1 MRLIRKYF
9 FLIILLVIS
18 ALSHWYIF
26 FDLKLLSSGDWVFF
40 FNSQAK
46 TTLGFILYISSFDF
60 GSISAFS
67 NNWIFYMLFFLSS
80 HLFGFTWDIFTR
92 VIFLIPIVFLT
103 PIFSFL
109 LFRKVFKNNLTAFF
123 SACIYSFNTFFLKL
137 QLDWITYAFIWWLL
151 PALFLSMINYL
162 ETKKNNYLIYN
173 ALLVFLGLVFELRI
187 MILVLVFLT
196 LFQIIFLITCPEH
209 IKEKVK
215 SSFYILLSIILGFLG
230 HAYWIIPIKF
240 SNIFGEVMNYASPNP
255 FVSFYNI
262 IDALTLHMYS
272 WSYNFVME
280 PFIRQ
285 PVECRH
291 FLIPIFA
298 ILGIVYAI
306 TQKIKIQKHIL
317 IFFMIVLPLF
327 IFLGKQELKPFPN
340 IYGWL
345 FQHLLLFNLYRES
358 GKFFILFA
366 LPLSFFFGLGLYYVY
381 NLISKYRKNL
391 AVVLCIFILF
401 LSSIYN
407 LEHFFDQKI
416 GGMAK
421 GVKMEND
428 YQILEKKLS
437 SDINF
442 HRVLWIPGKPRFG
455 FYSEVH
461 PLIGTNNLIIIFK
474 RLMSSN
480 SVYNKLPA
488 RSQSLFFLQQNYS
501 QQLLNNIAMKYII
514 LPTATSRI
522 KKISSN
528 KTETVTEIYEHFGV
542 KREFFIKELDQ
553 IPWLKKI
560 DIGTKELVVYENEGY
575 RPHIYTTGE
584 RETIYKEVPYKV
596 VDFRFRNPTEYKI
609 SLKNISTLTYINFSE
624 AFHQDWR
631 VRVGEFDWFKVLTE
645 KNYFIPNKYHY
656 KNDAQLNS
664 FLIDPNVICR
674 DYECKKNPDG
684 SYDLNLTLFFSPQS
698 YFYLGLTISGLTLFG
713 CLSYLVIYFVRSRK
727 TKHPK
732 HPKPLPQASTS

>member
-1 MRLIRKYF
+1 
-9 FLIILLVIS
+9 
-18 ALSHWYIF
+18 
-26 FDLKLLSSGDWVFF
+26 
-40 FNSQAK
+40 
-46 TTLGFILYISSFDF
+46 
-60 GSISAFS
+60 
-67 NNWIFYMLFFLSS
+67 
-80 HLFGFTWDIFTR
+80 
-92 VIFLIPIVFLT
+92 
-103 PIFSFL
+103 
-109 LFRKVFKNNLTAFF
+109 
-123 SACIYSFNTFFLKL
+123 
-137 QLDWITYAFIWWLL
+137 
-151 PALFLSMINYL
+151 
-162 ETKKNNYLIYN
+162 
-173 ALLVFLGLVFELRI
+173 
-187 MILVLVFLT
+187 
-196 LFQIIFLITCPEH
+196 
-209 IKEKVK
+209 
-215 SSFYILLSIILGFLG
+215 
-230 HAYWIIPIKF
+230 
-240 SNIFGEVMNYASPNP
+240 
-255 FVSFYNI
+255 
-262 IDALTLHMYS
+262 
-272 WSYNFVME
+272 
-280 PFIRQ
+280 
-285 PVECRH
+285 
-291 FLIPIFA
+291 
-298 ILGIVYAI
+298 
-306 TQKIKIQKHIL
+306 
-317 IFFMIVLPLF
+317 
-327 IFLGKQELKPFPN
+327 
-340 IYGWL
+340 
-345 FQHLLLFNLYRES
+345 
-358 GKFFILFA
+358 
-366 LPLSFFFGLGLYYVY
+366 
-381 NLISKYRKNL
+381 
-391 AVVLCIFILF
+391 
-401 LSSIYN
+401 
-407 LEHFFDQKI
+407 
-416 GGMAK
+416 
-421 GVKMEND
+421 
-428 YQILEKKLS
+428 
-437 SDINF
+437 
-442 HRVLWIPGKPRFG
+442 
-455 FYSEVH
+455 
-461 PLIGTNNLIIIFK
+461 
-474 RLMSSN
+474 MSSN

-596 VDFRFRNPTEYKI
+596 VDFRFINPTEYKI

-713 CLSYLVIYFVRSRK
+713 CLSYLVVYFVRSRK